1 MALTGKTLKRTL
13 IPLAAV
19 PVILVLAY
27 GFTRDPREIPSP
39 LVGKPAPL
47 FQLKLFDGTTFDLEK
62 ERGKVVVV
70 NFWVSWCIP
79 ACVNEAPRWGEAWK
93 RYKDRGVVI
102 LGVNFQDK
110 EEDAR
115 AFMKRFNKVY
125 PNGPDVDGKLTLDY
139 GVYGVPETFFV
150 DQQGI
155 IAHKHI
161 GEIQMK
167 TITEQI
173 ERLLGD

>member
-1 MALTGKTLKRTL
+1 M
-13 IPLAAV
+13 
-19 PVILVLAY
+19 
-27 GFTRDPREIPSP
+27 
-39 LVGKPAPL
+39 
-47 FQLKLFDGTTFDLEK
+47 
-62 ERGKVVVV
+62 
-70 NFWVSWCIP
+70 
-79 ACVNEAPRWGEAWK
+79 
-93 RYKDRGVVI
+93 I